1 MIQRE
6 EMQEIA
12 RGYSK
17 PLPLILG
24 SHSALDIMDG
34 ARAFGMKK
42 LVYAPQ
48 ERAKIYLRHP
58 IVGAPGEKIE
68 DLPATVRRDLLVV
81 EDPKDIDPRGSWRTC
96 ILIVDRYE
104 DILKSEYTDRFLEL
118 EAIQVPNRAFAVY
131 VGGYACK
138 KIEDDFPVPIFG
150 SRQLLKIENREEVQ
164 KNYYY
169 LLEKSGIPHPEEFRY
184 EVTGQGIRF
193 KSEVKQP
200 LVLKVPHAV
209 RRLERG
215 FLFASDGKELERK
228 VGDAVK
234 QGMIDP
240 ADLKEG
246 RAEEYVPGVTANL
259 NFFASPLDRAADMG
273 KLGKYYDGALGT
285 QFISVDMRYETTH
298 DGISRMH
305 AKDQIKCDWS
315 QSRYRETFE
324 VVAHGLES
332 LRESLLRLIYPIADK
347 FEKACLDIYKEPMIG
362 AYCVQTLIT
371 FREKPL
377 VKGASVGVYDVAEGK
392 KVTDFEFVCQ
402 DIATRLGGGTNC
414 AIGIGGQYGNTLYNQ
429 GGFSMGKRMALEM
442 KRATEKK
449 MLDQIVT

>member
-1 MIQRE
+1 MIERD

-12 RGYSK
+12 SRYTK

-34 ARAFGMKK
+34 ARAFGMKR
-42 LVYAPQ
+42 LLYAPI
-48 ERAKIYLRHP
+48 ERARIYLRHP
-58 IVGAPGEKIE
+58 IVGNPGEPIQ
-68 DLPATVRRDLLVV
+68 DLPSVVRRDLFVTD
-81 EDPKDIDPRGSWRTC
+81 DPATIDAKGSWKTC
-96 ILIVDRYE
+96 ILIVESYD
-104 DILKSEYTDRFLEL
+104 DVLKSEYIDRFLEL
-118 EAIQVPNRAFAVY
+118 EAIQIPNRAFSVY

-138 KIEDDFPVPIFG
+138 KIEENFPVPVFG
-150 SRQLLKIENREEVQ
+150 SRQLLKIENREEVE

-169 LLEKSGIPHPEEFRY
+169 LLEKADIPHPEEYRY
-184 EVTGQGIRF
+184 EVAKDGIHF
-193 KSEVKQP
+193 KEDLKQP

-215 FLFASDGKELERK
+215 FLFASNGTEMERK
-228 VGDAVK
+228 VAEAIK
-234 QGMIDP
+234 AGMIDP
-240 ADLKEG
+240 ADLKDG

-259 NFFASPLDRAADMG
+259 NFFASPLDRAAP
-273 KLGKYYDGALGT
+273 LGDLAKYYDGSIGT

-305 AKDQIKCDWS
+305 AKDQIKCEWN
-315 QSRYRETFE
+315 RTKYRETFE

-332 LRESLLRLIYPIADK
+332 LRESLLRLIFPIADK
-347 FEKACLDIYKEPMIG
+347 FEKTCVEVYGEPMIG

-371 FREKPL
+371 FKEKPL

-392 KVTDFEFVCQ
+392 TVTDFEFVCQ

-429 GGFSMGKRMALEM
+429 PGFSMGKRMALEM
-442 KRATEKK
+442 KRAAERR
-449 MLDQIVT
+449 MLGEIVT